1 MWAPCAN
8 QKQFGG
14 RESEH
19 MGRIKAVDTH
29 ASGGETSSFASDSN
43 VFVHQALLLVLVRM
57 ALHPGDSYRVRS
69 SRESII
75 YTHG

>member
-1 MWAPCAN
+1 MWAPCAHE
-8 QKQFGG
+8 KQPGG

-29 ASGGETSSFASDSN
+29 ASGGQTSSFSSDSN
-43 VFVHQALLLVLVRM
+43 VFVNQALLLVLVRM
-57 ALHPGDSYRVRS
+57 ALYPGDSCRVRS
-69 SRESII
+69 FRESIH